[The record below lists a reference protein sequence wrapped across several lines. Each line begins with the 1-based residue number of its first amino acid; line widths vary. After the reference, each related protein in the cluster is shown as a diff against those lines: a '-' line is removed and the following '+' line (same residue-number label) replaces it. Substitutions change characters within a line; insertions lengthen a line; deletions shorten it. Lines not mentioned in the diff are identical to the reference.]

1 MSEATPARPDD
12 SGGSNE
18 PLHPQPATPI
28 EPKAT
33 KQKGDLRAR
42 LLTAAVLIPAVLYVI
57 TLGGLPYLITVIAIV
72 LLGQHEI
79 YELLRD
85 KGAHPSV
92 TFGLIA
98 GGALP
103 VVAFVGNESHVTAI
117 LTATLLAAMVL
128 ELRRQRINEAM
139 ASISGT
145 FFGVVYVGWLLSHA
159 VALRQFDSAA
169 FGHYGAA
176 ARQQL
181 GLNPDSGIF
190 FMMYTLVVVVAC
202 DAGAYFAGRAYG
214 RRKLAPVISPG
225 KSVEGAIG
233 GVLAGVLFGYV
244 VKGGFDIFWP
254 HMSASLEWS
263 AAIGFAVIL
272 SIVGIIGDL
281 VESLLKRDAQV
292 KDAGRLLP
300 GMGGV
305 LDRIDSPLL
314 AIPVM
319 YYMMLFYVFLRVN

>member
-1 MSEATPARPDD
+1 
-12 SGGSNE
+12 
-18 PLHPQPATPI
+18 
-28 EPKAT
+28 
-33 KQKGDLRAR
+33 
-42 LLTAAVLIPAVLYVI
+42 VLIPTVLYII
-57 TLGGLPYLITVIAIV
+57 TLGGIPYLITIVIIV

-103 VVAFVGNESHVTAI
+103 VVAFLGNASHVTAI
-117 LTATLLAAMVL
+117 LTATLLASMVL

-145 FFGVVYVGWLLSHA
+145 FFGVVYVGWLMSHA
-159 VALRQFDSAA
+159 VALRQFDSAVS
-169 FGHYGAA
+169 GHYGADA
-176 ARQQL
+176 LQQL
-181 GLNPDSGIF
+181 GITPDSGIF
-190 FMMYTLVVVVAC
+190 FMTYTSVVVVAC

-233 GVLAGVLFGYV
+233 GVLVGVLFGYV
-244 VKGGFDIFWP
+244 TKGGFDIFWP
-254 HMSASLEWS
+254 HLSASLDWT
-263 AAIGFAVIL
+263 AAIGFAAIL
-272 SIVGIIGDL
+272 SIVGIVGDL

-305 LDRIDSPLL
+305 LDRIDAPLL

-319 YYMMLFYVFLRVN
+319 YYMMLFYVFLKVE

>member
-1 MSEATPARPDD
+1 MSEATPAGAKDGAGTR
-12 SGGSNE
+12 E
-18 PLHPQPATPI
+18 PLHPQPATPV
-28 EPKAT
+28 EPKAKKGT
-33 KQKGDLRAR
+33 GDLRAR
-42 LLTAAVLIPAVLYVI
+42 ILTAAVLIPTVLYII
-57 TLGGLPYLITVIAIV
+57 TLGGIPYLITIVVIV
-72 LLGQHEI
+72 VLGQHEI

-117 LTATLLAAMVL
+117 LTATRLASMVL

-145 FFGVVYVGWLLSHA
+145 FFGVVYVGWLMSHA
-159 VALRQFDSAA
+159 VALRQFDSAVS
-169 FGHYGAA
+169 GHYGADA
-176 ARQQL
+176 LLQV
-181 GLNPDSGIF
+181 GIIPESGIF
-190 FMMYTLVVVVAC
+190 FMTYTSVVVVAC

-233 GVLAGVLFGYV
+233 GVLAGVFFGYV
-244 VKGGFDIFWP
+244 TKGGFDIFWP
-254 HMSASLEWS
+254 HMSASLGWG
-263 AAIGFAVIL
+263 AAIGFAAIL
-272 SIVGIIGDL
+272 SVAGIIGDL

-292 KDAGRLLP
+292 KDAGQLLP

-305 LDRIDSPLL
+305 LDRIDAPLL

-319 YYMMLFYVFLRVN
+319 YYMMLFYVFLKVV

>member
-1 MSEATPARPDD
+1 MSEATPARPN
-12 SGGSNE
+12 GEREAE

-28 EPKAT
+28 EPRAK
-33 KQKGDLRAR
+33 KQNGDLRAR
-42 LLTAAVLIPAVLYVI
+42 LLTAVVLIPTVLYII
-57 TLGGLPYLITVIAIV
+57 TLGGLPYLVTIVAIV
-72 LLGQHEI
+72 VLGQHEI

-98 GGALP
+98 GAALP
-103 VVAFVGNESHVTAI
+103 VVAFVGNASHVTAI
-117 LTATLLAAMVL
+117 LTATLLVAMVL

-145 FFGVVYVGWLLSHA
+145 FFGVVYVGWLMSHA
-159 VALRQFDSAA
+159 VTLRRFDATV
-169 FGHYGAA
+169 FGRYGADSLE
-176 ARQQL
+176 QL

-190 FMMYTLVVVVAC
+190 FMVYTATVVVAC

-214 RRKLAPVISPG
+214 RRRLAPVISPG

-233 GVLAGVLFGYV
+233 GILAGVFFGYV
-244 VKGGFDIFWP
+244 AKGGFDIFWP
-254 HMSASLEWS
+254 HMSAALGWG

-272 SIVGIIGDL
+272 SIVGIVGDL

-305 LDRIDSPLL
+305 LDRIDAPLL

-319 YYMMLFYVFLRVN
+319 YYMMLFYVFLRVG

>member
-1 MSEATPARPDD
+1 MSEATPAR
-12 SGGSNE
+12 GNEREAGRE
-18 PLHPQPATPI
+18 PLHPQPPTPI
-28 EPKAT
+28 EPKAA
-33 KQKGDLRAR
+33 KKRGDLRAR
-42 LLTAAVLIPAVLYVI
+42 LLTAAVLIPAVIYIIV
-57 TLGGLPYLITVIAIV
+57 LGGLPYLITVIVIV
-72 LLGQHEI
+72 LVGQHEI

-98 GGALP
+98 GGTLP
-103 VVAFVGNESHVTAI
+103 VVAFVGNASHVTAI

-159 VALRQFDSAA
+159 IALRQFDSAVR
-169 FGHYGAA
+169 GRYGEASL
-176 ARQQL
+176 QQL
-181 GLNPDSGIF
+181 GLNADSGIF
-190 FMMYTLVVVVAC
+190 FMIYTLMVVVAC

-214 RRKLAPVISPG
+214 RRRLAPVISPG

-233 GVLAGVLFGYV
+233 GVLAGVLCGYV
-244 VKGGFDIFWP
+244 AKGGFDLFWP
-254 HMSASLEWS
+254 HMSRSLDWG
-263 AAIGFAVIL
+263 AALGFAVIL
-272 SIVGIIGDL
+272 SIVGIVGDL

-319 YYMMLFYVFLRVN
+319 YYMMIFYVFLKVD